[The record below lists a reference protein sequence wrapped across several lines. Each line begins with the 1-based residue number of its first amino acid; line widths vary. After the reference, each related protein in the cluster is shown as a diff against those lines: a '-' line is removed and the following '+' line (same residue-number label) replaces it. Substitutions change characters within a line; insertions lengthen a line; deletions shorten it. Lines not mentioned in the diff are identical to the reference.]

1 MHRHPPAPPSAWRA
15 LLAATGTIAVVGL
28 ASGLTLPLVSVRLVE
43 AGANAS
49 TVALI
54 AALPALGVM
63 CASFLL
69 PTLTRRLGPRPLLG
83 AAIVL
88 SCVSLLIV
96 ATPYAAWSW
105 MLSRLML
112 GVAAGVLFALGE
124 ARILEISGSAT
135 RGRWTGLYASTL
147 TTCQFAGPTLLA
159 ILGTRSARALLV
171 GVVLHGLSLLLLFGS
186 DWPQTSAAPSEPL
199 QLRLF
204 MRCCRPLAIAVLF
217 FSMFDSTML
226 ALLPVYG
233 LHLGLES
240 RTALLMV
247 TTVFLGDAC
256 LQIPLGAA
264 ADRFGRRGAHA
275 LCAVLAA
282 SAAVALPLG
291 AVRTVLMWPSLFLL
305 GGSAG
310 ALYTLAIVRL
320 GDRFHGAAL
329 IAANAYVGLL
339 WGVGSLSGPLLGGG
353 AMALS
358 GPQGLLLFVAAGAA
372 LTLLAIVRER
382 TVPARSAAA
391 WQATPR
397 N

>member
-1 MHRHPPAPPSAWRA
+1 MRLRLSAQQSA
-15 LLAATGTIAVVGL
+15 LFAAIGTIAVVGL

-43 AGANAS
+43 AGAQQS

-54 AALPALGVM
+54 AALPALGTM
-63 CASFLL
+63 CTSFAL
-69 PTLTRRLGPRPLLG
+69 PWLTRQLGPRPLLV
-83 AAIVL
+83 AAIAL
-88 SCVSLLIV
+88 SCLSVLII

-105 MLSRLML
+105 MLSRLLL

-124 ARILEISGSAT
+124 ARILEVSGSSA

-159 ILGTRSARALLV
+159 LLGTASARALLV
-171 GVVLHGLSLLLLFGS
+171 GVALHGLSLLLLLGS
-186 DWPQTSAAPSEPL
+186 GWPRAAPLRGEPL
-199 QLRLF
+199 RLALF
-204 MRCCRPLAIAVLF
+204 MRSCLPLAAAVLF

-247 TTVFLGDAC
+247 TAVFLGDAC
-256 LQIPLGAA
+256 LQVPLGAA
-264 ADRFGRRGAHA
+264 ADRCGRRRTHA
-275 LCAVLAA
+275 LAALLAA
-282 SAAVALPLG
+282 GAATALPLG
-291 AVRTVLMWPSLFLL
+291 ALHTGLMWPCLFLM

-320 GDRFHGAAL
+320 GDRFQGAAL
-329 IAANAYVGLL
+329 ITANAYVGLL
-339 WGVGSLSGPLLGGG
+339 WGIGSLIGPLLGGG

-358 GPQGLLLFVAAGAA
+358 DPHGLLLLVAAGAA
-372 LTLLAIVRER
+372 ATLLVILRDRE
-382 TVPARSAAA
+382 AAPTDA
-391 WQATPR
+391 PPLREAASGQ
-397 N
+397 